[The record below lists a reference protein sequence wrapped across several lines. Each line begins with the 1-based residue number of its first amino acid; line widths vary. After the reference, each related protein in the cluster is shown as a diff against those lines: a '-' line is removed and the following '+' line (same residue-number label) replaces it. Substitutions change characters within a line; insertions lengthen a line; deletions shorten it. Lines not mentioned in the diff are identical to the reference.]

1 MRIMLKDVYTPFTL
15 NLFGHSII
23 GELLTLEGIEE
34 EEFWEHLES
43 VYVGRIGNA

>member
-1 MRIMLKDVYTPFTL
+1 MRIMLKDFYRPFTL
-15 NLFGHSII
+15 NLFGHSVI
-23 GELLTLEGIEE
+23 GELLALDAEG